1 MASPN
6 SNFSEMVTTTLRH
19 RSKKLKDNMS
29 KNIALLMRL
38 REKENSR
45 EVAGGRQIIE
55 ELDYAENS
63 TFMYYDGDEVL
74 NVGTSDV
81 FTAAEFDWKQAAVA
95 VRINGKEM
103 AMNSGSDAVLD
114 LLESRIKNAEKTMTN
129 NLSTGVYS
137 DGTGSGGKQ
146 IGGLQLLVS
155 DVGTGTVGNI
165 NSAAPYTFWQNAVY
179 DFSTNGTAA
188 SAATIQDAMNSLY
201 LSLSRNRDRP
211 DLIVADNTY
220 FGFYWKSL
228 QAIQRITNDKMASAG
243 FTNLKFMNADV
254 VLDGGQGGNVPTGYA
269 YFLNSDYIHY
279 RPHSDRNMT
288 VIGGDRINTNQDA
301 LTRIIAWAGNMT
313 SSNRSLQGVNTVA

>member
-1 MASPN
+1 MPSPN

-38 REKENSR
+38 REKDNSR

-55 ELDYAENS
+55 ELEYAENS

-114 LLESRIKNAEKTMTN
+114 LLESRIKNAEKTILN

-137 DGTGSGGKQ
+137 DGTGTGGKQ

-155 DVGTGTVGNI
+155 DAGTGTVGNI
-165 NSAAPYTFWQNAVY
+165 NSSTYSFWQNAIY
-179 DFSTNGTAA
+179 DFSTNSSTA
-188 SAATIQDAMNSLY
+188 SASTIQDAMNSLY
-201 LSLSRNRDRP
+201 LNLCRNRDRP

-220 FGFYWKSL
+220 FSYYWKSL
-228 QAIQRITNDKMASAG
+228 QAIQRISDDKVASAG
-243 FTNLKFMNADV
+243 FRSLKFMDSDV
-254 VLDGGQGGNVPTGYA
+254 VFDGGFSGTAPSA
-269 YFLNSDYIHY
+269 HMYFLNTDYIKFVSHK
-279 RPHSDRNMT
+279 SRNM
-288 VIGGDRINTNQDA
+288 VPLNPDRFATNQDA
-301 LTRIIAWAGNMT
+301 LVKLIGWMGNMT
-313 SSNRSLQGVNTVA
+313 ISNRSLQGVIVA